1 MNKSLFT
8 YKKSGVDIN
17 SADRFVNFI
26 AKNSSKKKINIKKNI
41 FLKNE
46 LIRPTKIYVSE
57 IMNLINKKLI
67 NGCANITGGGIAEN
81 LKRIIPENL
90 CANIDLSKIK
100 PLKIFDW
107 LKKMCNKYEST
118 LYLVAH
124 NNIGFDM
131 IFLKRLLSDQPE
143 FIKNN
148 IRFVDSMYLAKYL
161 MPKMRS
167 VSMKTLT
174 KVFGIESGNHRA
186 LGDTIAL
193 KKVYHE
199 LIKKLPLASRNV
211 EKIYNILNII

>member
-1 MNKSLFT
+1 MLQEKGIYEN
-8 YKKSGVDIN
+8 
-17 SADRFVNFI
+17 R
-26 AKNSSKKKINIKKNI
+26 AKEQI
-41 FLKNE
+41 L
-46 LIRPTKIYVSE
+46 
-57 IMNLINKKLI
+57 
-67 NGCANITGGGIAEN
+67 
-81 LKRIIPENL
+81 
-90 CANIDLSKIK
+90 
-100 PLKIFDW
+100 DW
-107 LKKMCNKYEST
+107 LKKKCDKYEGP

-131 IFLKRLLSDQPE
+131 IFLKRLLSDERE
-143 FIKNN
+143 FFENN

-193 KKVYHE
+193 KKVYNE
-199 LIKKLPLASRNV
+199 LIKKLPIGCRNV